1 MQQIGPNK
9 PVIVLANKFDV
20 HRALSAHQL
29 TEKMKLRELFGGG
42 GGRKATALWACQSM
56 SNVTGQGIAEV
67 RPRDVAHVVF

>member
-1 MQQIGPNK
+1 MELQRCMQQIGPSK

-42 GGRKATALWACQSM
+42 GGRKPTALWCCQSM

-67 RPRDVAHVVF
+67 